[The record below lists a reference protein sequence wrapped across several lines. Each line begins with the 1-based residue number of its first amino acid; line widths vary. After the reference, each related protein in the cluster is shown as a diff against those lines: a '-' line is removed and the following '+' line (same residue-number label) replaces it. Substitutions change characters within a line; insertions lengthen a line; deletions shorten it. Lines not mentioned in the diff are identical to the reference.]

1 MDSSNKTPKPKEAPL
16 PIGIDFGGPLG
27 RDSNNPPPRRTT
39 QQPNLPEP
47 PGDWSKNKP
56 PEYPSL
62 F

>member
-1 MDSSNKTPKPKEAPL
+1 MNSSDSQPTPKTERL
-16 PIGIDFGGPLG
+16 PVGIDFGGPLG
-27 RDSNNPPPRRTT
+27 RSSNDPPPRRTT

-47 PGDWSKNKP
+47 PGDWSKQKP